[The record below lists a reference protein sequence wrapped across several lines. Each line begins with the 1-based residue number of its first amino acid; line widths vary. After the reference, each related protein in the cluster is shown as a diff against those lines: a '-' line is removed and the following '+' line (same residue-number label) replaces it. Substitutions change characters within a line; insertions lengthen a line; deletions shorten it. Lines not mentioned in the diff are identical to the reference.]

1 MGAQLCTGVSALQL
15 AATGL
20 SFLLA
25 VILLDMF
32 WVKLPEEL
40 HGGDPSAML
49 KRQTVLNLFVALG
62 AAAAA
67 CMLLIWVS
75 ACAIGI

>member
-1 MGAQLCTGVSALQL
+1 M
-15 AATGL
+15 
-20 SFLLA
+20 
-25 VILLDMF
+25 ILLDMF

-67 CMLLIWVS
+67 YMLLIWVS
-75 ACAIGI
+75 ACAIGT

>member
-1 MGAQLCTGVSALQL
+1 MSAQVCTGASALQL

-32 WVKLPEEL
+32 WVELPEEL
-40 HGGDPSAML
+40 HEGDLAPTSRSRA
-49 KRQTVLNLFVALG
+49 G
-62 AAAAA
+62 
-67 CMLLIWVS
+67 
-75 ACAIGI
+75 